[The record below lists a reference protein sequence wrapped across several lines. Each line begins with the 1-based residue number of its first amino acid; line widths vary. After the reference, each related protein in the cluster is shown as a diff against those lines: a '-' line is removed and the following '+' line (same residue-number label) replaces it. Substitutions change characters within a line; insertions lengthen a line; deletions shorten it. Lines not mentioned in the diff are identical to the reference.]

1 MVALA
6 WHHPRGN
13 IGLSVTN
20 PAFFNSWQDAR
31 VYQRR
36 LASART
42 AANNEESV
50 LRFRYSVENLAN
62 LIVAAKKHPRIL
74 ACKMHQAR
82 VRRSILILANIPDN
96 FCRST
101 RRFDRRGRGSLC

>member
-6 WHHPRGN
+6 GHHARRS
-13 IGLSVTN
+13 IGSSVTN

-31 VYQRR
+31 IYQRR
-36 LASART
+36 LAGPRT

-50 LRFRYSVENLAN
+50 LRFLYPVENLAN
-62 LIVAAKKHPRIL
+62 LITATKKHTGIF

-96 FCRST
+96 FCRS
-101 RRFDRRGRGSLC
+101 